1 MYRSPL
7 NKFSFLIILSS
18 IFFLCRFAYAQPKIF
33 FEEVIFDAGE
43 VEQGTEVEHVFSF
56 VNQGLDELV
65 IQKVST
71 S

>member
-1 MYRSPL
+1 MSRVLVLFIMVFVSL
-7 NKFSFLIILSS
+7 LFVTSS
-18 IFFLCRFAYAQPKIF
+18 YAQPKIF
-33 FEEVIFDAGE
+33 FEGALYDAGD
-43 VEQGTEVEHVFSF
+43 VDQGTDVEHVFTF